1 MSQETYLYKIEAHQ
15 EGQGEE
21 TGEACDLMARM
32 ARTLKR
38 VGLGNWS
45 VRWVPDLSHPYQG
58 RALPEKLLIEI
69 YNEDEEEAWETF
81 IHEVLEIKFRSAI
94 RPYMVLVN
102 KLIEGYQQIVDGEKE
117 RFLEELPHLFGQIH
131 VNLEA
136 GR

>member
-1 MSQETYLYKIEAHQ
+1 MSQETHLYKIEAHQ
-15 EGQGEE
+15 EGQREE

-32 ARTLKR
+32 SKTLKR
-38 VGLGNWS
+38 VGLGNWR
-45 VRWVPDLSHPYQG
+45 VRWLPDPSHPYQG

-69 YNEDEEEAWETF
+69 YNEDAEEAWETF
-81 IHEVLEIKFRSAI
+81 IHEVLEIKFRSAL

-117 RFLEELPHLFGQIH
+117 RFLGELPHLFGQIH
-131 VNLEA
+131 ASPPE